1 MFTDL
6 IWNFINKKAL
16 KHHQVSSDFKY
27 SLKDTQKTQQPW
39 LELSITLHFVN
50 SVLKLIHI
58 SQLVIT
64 VRQLSL
70 NLFRHPNEIKFLFL
84 KWRFSV
90 RHRRSV
96 PRLGCFTPHSSLERS
111 TQVRSYKIMYF
122 KTQISLIFTVHLNR
136 FVYSFINGLQNVL

>member
-6 IWNFINKKAL
+6 IWNFINKKAI

-27 SLKDTQKTQQPW
+27 SPKYTQKTQQPW
-39 LELSITLHFVN
+39 PELSITLHFGN

-58 SQLVIT
+58 YQLVLTI
-64 VRQLSL
+64 RQLSL
-70 NLFRHPNEIKFLFL
+70 NLFRHPNEKFLFL
-84 KWRFSV
+84 FVKWRFSV

-111 TQVRSYKIMYF
+111 TQVRSHKIMYL
-122 KTQISLIFTVHLNR
+122 KTQISLIFTVNFNF
-136 FVYSFINGLQNVL
+136 FVYSFINGF